1 MRTNTNKLIKMV
13 LYKRP
18 TGLHKI
24 VALNFLILLSHG
36 VSKKECSILKRQ
48 QNNCLLN
55 IFLFILLFT
64 DHCFLLHL
72 NII

>member
-24 VALNFLILLSHG
+24 VVLNFLILLSHG
-36 VSKKECSILKRQ
+36 VSKKEVLS
-48 QNNCLLN
+48 
-55 IFLFILLFT
+55 
-64 DHCFLLHL
+64 
-72 NII
+72 